1 MRRRI
6 DCTGS
11 VSGGNSVSIL
21 FCYTSPMKLVI
32 VPGFLG
38 YADEPHHIDLMN
50 RAQLAGIEAVTVES
64 QELSSRNFEKYRLS
78 SHINTINRALD
89 EFSNEEIAL
98 VGVSLGG
105 VAATIASSERKNIV
119 RLACVVSPYRFA
131 TGDDMESRLDEWKP
145 RGVYSFASSRY
156 GEVDIPYEFVK
167 DAQLF
172 DARAVISGIKCP
184 KMFLAASLDE
194 RVPFDL
200 TQGLFNRACDPKI
213 YRLINGMR
221 HDYKNQPVFTKL
233 VNDYILEFIGG

>member
-1 MRRRI
+1 
-6 DCTGS
+6 
-11 VSGGNSVSIL
+11 
-21 FCYTSPMKLVI
+21 MKLVI

-38 YADEPHHIDLMN
+38 YAEEPHHIDLVN
-50 RAQLAGIEAVTVES
+50 RARLAGIEAITVES

-78 SHINTINRALD
+78 SHINTINSALD
-89 EFSNEEIAL
+89 KFSNEEIAL

-105 VAATIASSERKNIV
+105 VVATIASSGRKNVV
-119 RLACVVSPYRFA
+119 RLVCVVSPYRFA
-131 TGDDMESRLDEWKP
+131 TGDDMESRLDEWKS

-156 GEVDIPYEFVK
+156 RELDIPYEFAT

-172 DARAVISGIKCP
+172 DARAIISDIKCP
-184 KMFLAASLDE
+184 KMFLAGSLDE

-200 TQGLFNRACDPKI
+200 TQELFNTACDPKI